1 MVFGNLPNDGGNLI
15 LSVDEVAE
23 LVAKHPQISS
33 HIKPLI
39 GAKDFMSGASRH
51 CLWLADAPM
60 SILGLKS
67 VKDIVSKVKNY
78 RESSSRPATK
88 ALASFPA
95 QFGEIR
101 QTKGSFILVPRHG
114 SDKRE
119 YLTLGFFNGGEIAH
133 DSCLF
138 IPKGS
143 LPDFAI
149 LSSKMHMSWLKQVG
163 GKIKSD
169 YRYAVKT
176 IYNTFPM
183 PPVKD
188 IDKLQPF
195 AKAILTARAKH
206 PDATL
211 AELYDPDIMP
221 ADLRKAH
228 IANDKAVDKLYRK
241 SGFKSERERVEHLF
255 GLYEKMTSGMLA
267 TTKKP
272 RKRKA
277 VVKP

>member
-1 MVFGNLPNDGGNLI
+1 
-15 LSVDEVAE
+15 
-23 LVAKHPQISS
+23 
-33 HIKPLI
+33 
-39 GAKDFMSGASRH
+39 MSGASRH

-60 SILGLKS
+60 SILSLKS
-67 VKDIVSKVKNY
+67 VKDIVFRVKTY

-211 AELYDPDIMP
+211 AELYDPDSMP

-228 IANDKAVDKLYRK
+228 IANDKAVDKLYQK
-241 SGFKSERERVEHLF
+241 GGFASERERVEYLF
-255 GLYEKMTSGMLA
+255 MLYEKMTAGMLA
-267 TTKKP
+267 AEKKP
-272 RKRKA
+272 KKRKA
-277 VVKP
+277 KPKAAKP